1 MILNKNMKQKKPINN
16 KFIWML
22 SQFERSTVF
31 KEYASNALFMYLYLL
46 MYVCVRKIFQYV
58 YTGFTVTHFTY
69 LRLF

>member
-1 MILNKNMKQKKPINN
+1 MILNKNMKKKKTPINN

-31 KEYASNALFMYLYLL
+31 KEYASNALFMYFYLL
-46 MYVCVRKIFQYV
+46 MYVCVRM

-69 LRLF
+69 LRLV

>member
-31 KEYASNALFMYLYLL
+31 KEYASNALFMYFYLL
-46 MYVCVRKIFQYV
+46 MYVCVRKCFSTCIQV
-58 YTGFTVTHFTY
+58 
-69 LRLF
+69 LQ

>member
-1 MILNKNMKQKKPINN
+1 
-16 KFIWML
+16 ML

-46 MYVCVRKIFQYV
+46 MYVCVRKIFQYM

>member
-1 MILNKNMKQKKPINN
+1 MILNKNMKKKNPNHN

-31 KEYASNALFMYLYLL
+31 KEYASNALFMYFYLL
-46 MYVCVRKIFQYV
+46 MYVCVRKIFLYM